1 MSLRCGSVERS
12 TKETR
17 IKLELTLEG
26 QGLFRGQSGIGF
38 LDHMLGS
45 FAGHSGFNLS
55 LEAEGDLFV
64 DDHHTVEDI
73 GICLGKAFLQAL
85 GDKKGIARYA
95 SLVLPMDESLVLCA
109 VDISGRPGFYPELSF
124 PTEKIGQFDC
134 QLVEEFWRAFAQEAR
149 ITLHFKQLAGRNSHH
164 LSEAV
169 FKGTGRILQEA
180 TRLVG
185 GGIPSAK
192 GVL

>member
-1 MSLRCGSVERS
+1 MSLRRGFVERS
-12 TKETR
+12 TKETK

-26 QGLFRGQSGIGF
+26 QGLFKGESGIGF
-38 LDHMLGS
+38 FDHMLDS
-45 FAGHSGFNLS
+45 LVRHSGFDIS

-73 GICLGKAFLQAL
+73 GICLGKAFFQAL

-95 SLVLPMDESLVLCA
+95 SLALPMDESLVLCA
-109 VDISGRPGFYPELSF
+109 VDISGRPGFYPELVF

-134 QLVEEFWRAFAQEAR
+134 QLIEEFWRAFVQEAR
-149 ITLHFKQLAGRNSHH
+149 ITLHLRQLAGKNSHH
-164 LSEAV
+164 LAEAV
-169 FKGTGRILQEA
+169 FKGTGRILKEA

-185 GGIPSAK
+185 EEIPSAK

>member
-1 MSLRCGSVERS
+1 MSLRFGLVERS

-26 QGLFRGQSGIGF
+26 QGLFRGKSGIGF
-38 LDHMLGS
+38 LDHMLDS

-64 DDHHTVEDI
+64 DDHHTAEDI
-73 GICLGKAFLQAL
+73 GICLGKAFHQAL

-109 VDISGRPGFYPELSF
+109 VDISGRPGFYPELFF

-134 QLVEEFWRAFAQEAR
+134 QLIEEFWRAFTQEAK
-149 ITLHFKQLAGRNSHH
+149 ITLHLRQLAGRNSHH
-164 LSEAV
+164 LAEAV
-169 FKGTGRILQEA
+169 FKGTGRILREA

-185 GGIPSAK
+185 GEIPSAK